1 MVSDSKPQIF
11 VTKSR
16 RALRYSQISLI
27 RAHARPRESRHTV
40 VTAFPWQSITLQR
53 SRRVELESMLP
64 GFRFLFTAIVLSMSV
79 LVFGLGAAALL
90 RAAHEEFANLPSRRA
105 TPEPMFARLN
115 DGPPPTLALLRVDP
129 PVTENPAE
137 NVPAAAAVP
146 EPATDVP
153 APAGQ
158 TPDARPTE
166 PEKLAALK
174 PAEPIQ
180 VEAAKPEDPAR
191 EASAETPAPP
201 AAATA
206 TEAPAANA
214 EVKVAAI
221 AATPEPA
228 AATPPATSPE
238 PAADIPSFEGS
249 IATTLIATLGGPA
262 VLIDEKTSTTE
273 AKPDRSA
280 VKKRTAERARERRR
294 IAAARR
300 ARLAREATLT
310 LQQQQPNPF
319 FPPFP
324 ATRATR

>member
-1 MVSDSKPQIF
+1 
-11 VTKSR
+11 
-16 RALRYSQISLI
+16 
-27 RAHARPRESRHTV
+27 
-40 VTAFPWQSITLQR
+40 
-53 SRRVELESMLP
+53 MLP

-90 RAAHEEFANLPSRRA
+90 RAAHEEFANHPSRRA

-129 PVTENPAE
+129 PVAEKPAE
-137 NVPAAAAVP
+137 NVPAAAVP
-146 EPATDVP
+146 VTAPDIP

-158 TPDARPTE
+158 TEDAGPAE
-166 PEKLAALK
+166 PEKLAMLK
-174 PAEPIQ
+174 PAEPTQ
-180 VEAAKPEDPAR
+180 VEAAKPEDPAK
-191 EASAETPAPP
+191 EASAETLAAPAPG
-201 AAATA
+201 
-206 TEAPAANA
+206 TEAPVANA
-214 EVKVAAI
+214 EVKI

-228 AATPPATSPE
+228 AATPAATSPE
-238 PAADIPSFEGS
+238 PAADIPSFEGN

-262 VLIDEKTSTTE
+262 VLIDEKASTTE

-280 VKKRTAERARERRR
+280 VKKKAAERARERRR

-319 FPPFP
+319 LPFP
-324 ATRATR
+324 ETRATR

>member
-1 MVSDSKPQIF
+1 
-11 VTKSR
+11 
-16 RALRYSQISLI
+16 
-27 RAHARPRESRHTV
+27 
-40 VTAFPWQSITLQR
+40 
-53 SRRVELESMLP
+53 MLP

-129 PVTENPAE
+129 PVMGKPAE
-137 NVPAAAAVP
+137 NVPVTAP
-146 EPATDVP
+146 DIP
-153 APAGQ
+153 APAEQ
-158 TPDARPTE
+158 APDAPPAE
-166 PEKLAALK
+166 PDKLAALSL
-174 PAEPIQ
+174 AEPMQ
-180 VEAAKPEDPAR
+180 VEAAAKPEEPAK
-191 EASAETPAPP
+191 EATAETTPV
-201 AAATA
+201 
-206 TEAPAANA
+206 APAAVEAPVNA
-214 EVKVAAI
+214 EVKLAAI
-221 AATPEPA
+221 PDTPEPA
-228 AATPPATSPE
+228 AATPAATSPE

-262 VLIDEKTSTTE
+262 VLIDEKASTTE

-280 VKKRTAERARERRR
+280 VKKRAAERARERRR